1 MEKQLNQAMTLRENG
16 ELNKS
21 NRLLV
26 ELVEIYP
33 FYASINYECAQSFR
47 LVGKESEAV
56 PYFEQALRLGLPS
69 ESLADTYLFLSHGY
83 QVMGDQERARE
94 ALQKGNQL
102 KQQQNKL
109 EQHQRADDANKV
121 TE

>member
-16 ELNKS
+16 ELKKS

-26 ELVEIYP
+26 ELVKIYP
-33 FYASINYECAQSFR
+33 FYASINYECAQSLM

-69 ESLADTYLFLSHGY
+69 EALADTYIYLSQGY
-83 QVMGDQERARE
+83 QVIGDQERAIE
-94 ALQKGNQL
+94 AFQKGNQL
-102 KQQQNKL
+102 KQEQNKL
-109 EQHQRADDANKV
+109 EQHQRAVDANKV